1 MNHKTQTE
9 NSLSIQNSFNIVRN
23 IHNKNFSSPAWRRR
37 PSASSAVRVLQ
48 LLCAAKIMKKLA
60 AIVLAWIQDPEV
72 RKTHAGG
79 ASVFFWNF
87 EQ

>member
-1 MNHKTQTE
+1 
-9 NSLSIQNSFNIVRN
+9 
-23 IHNKNFSSPAWRRR
+23 
-37 PSASSAVRVLQ
+37 VRVLQ

-60 AIVLAWIQDPEV
+60 AIVHAWIQDPEV

-79 ASVFFWNF
+79 ASVFFFWNF